1 VTDEQL
7 RLVAPTVK
15 LRKAYLRM
23 LADFR
28 VAGERF
34 HSRQQRPARRDFAAF
49 TAALIDQAHGLS
61 PAQGG
66 APQSTYWAVVG
77 KDVVGTIRL
86 RHRLTES
93 LRLEGGNV
101 GYDVAPAWRN
111 RGYASAMLATLKPV
125 ARQFGLERLLLTC
138 DADNLPSARVIR
150 KNGGVYDGQS
160 RSSAT
165 GKMVCRYWIAL

>member
-1 VTDEQL
+1 MTVEQL

-28 VAGERF
+28 AAGERY
-34 HSRQQRPARRDFAAF
+34 HSQEQRPARRDFAAF
-49 TAALIDQAHGLS
+49 TASLIDQAHGLS
-61 PAQGG
+61 PAPGS
-66 APQSTYWAVVG
+66 APQSTYWAVLG
-77 KDVVGTIRL
+77 KEVVGTIRL

-93 LRLEGGNV
+93 LRVEGGNV
-101 GYDVAPAWRN
+101 GYDVAPACRN
-111 RGYASAMLATLKPV
+111 RGYASAMLAMLKPV
-125 ARQFGLERLLLTC
+125 ARQFGFEKLLLTC

-150 KNGGVYDGQS
+150 ANGGVYDGQS
-160 RSSAT
+160 PSGAT